1 MKNKVLLSIF
11 TAAVCLTLAACTSG
25 NVTPNN
31 NLSSTPAQN
40 DTSSVQTEATVPPQS
55 SIPAQSQNITVDKAK
70 EIALQHAGVSSA
82 DAKFL
87 KAEYDF
93 DDGVACYDVEFKA
106 GGYEYDYEINAQN
119 GNIIKSEKEI
129 DD

>member
-1 MKNKVLLSIF
+1 MKNKILLSIF

-40 DTSSVQTEATVPPQS
+40 GTSSVQTEATVPTQS
-55 SIPAQSQNITVDKAK
+55 STPSQSQNITVDKAK
-70 EIALQHAGVSSA
+70 EIALQHAGVDQK

-87 KAEYDF
+87 NAEYDF
-93 DDGVACYDVEFKA
+93 DDGIAHYEVEFKA
-106 GGYEYDYEINAQN
+106 GGYEYDYKINAQN
-119 GNIIKSEKEI
+119 GEILKSEKDF